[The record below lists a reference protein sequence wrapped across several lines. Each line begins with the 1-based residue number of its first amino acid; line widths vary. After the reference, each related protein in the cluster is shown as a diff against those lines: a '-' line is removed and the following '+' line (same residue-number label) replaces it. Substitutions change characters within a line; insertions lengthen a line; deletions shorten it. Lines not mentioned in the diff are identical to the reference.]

1 MPESVVGYGTE
12 TAGTTA
18 ISPVHSPGDH
28 AACDAEIAR
37 LRAEITALRNALKR
51 HVNWFTD
58 KDGVR
63 LCGGCLR
70 RSPCPDAGLAEGTGQ
85 DRGEGKGPSDA

>member
-18 ISPVHSPGDH
+18 ISQVHSPGDH

-37 LRAEITALRNALKR
+37 LRAEITALREALGR

-58 KDGVR
+58 DDRVKV
-63 LCGGCLR
+63 CGGCLR
-70 RSPCPDAGLAEGTGQ
+70 ESPCPDDALAADPASPGTDGQ
-85 DRGEGKGPSDA
+85 PGDGP